1 VDYNLIT
8 YCLIIIVSAI
18 CLINIITCIK
28 LINQEK
34 KLSELRLQI
43 QSDNHNT
50 ATEYSEKMLDFVK
63 MLTSQIAV
71 LRFRTFVDTHELD
84 KITKANVQKLVTD
97 VAETV
102 HNSINIDNIDFED
115 MLFNKEFFEKY
126 IIETSLITIKSLLDK
141 AVNEE

>member
-1 VDYNLIT
+1 
-8 YCLIIIVSAI
+8 
-18 CLINIITCIK
+18 
-28 LINQEK
+28 
-34 KLSELRLQI
+34 
-43 QSDNHNT
+43 
-50 ATEYSEKMLDFVK
+50 MLDFVK